1 MATELFVLTLLKAE
15 LASSGAILL
24 VLLLRLPAR
33 RLIGAELAYGLW
45 AAAPA
50 GALASLFPGL
60 PEFVAPVDAVAGRIL
75 RPGSFFDG
83 APALAHAVL
92 LARLWLAGAAGM
104 ALLYALAEARF
115 RRQIHAGQA
124 GPAVTGAWL
133 RMIAPADF
141 AERFTPAERA
151 LIREHERAHMDRRD
165 PHANLLIAACVAV
178 SWFNPLVHLAGALA
192 RLDQE
197 LACDA
202 RVVGRHPR
210 RRREYAQTLLK
221 AHLRGSGS
229 PFACALSVGG
239 RHPLEVRMAMLAKPS
254 ISVRRDRVGVV
265 ALGLLAVGVAMALWT
280 LAPI

>member
-124 GPAVTGAWL
+124 CG
-133 RMIAPADF
+133 
-141 AERFTPAERA
+141 
-151 LIREHERAHMDRRD
+151 DRRLAED
-165 PHANLLIAACVAV
+165 DRARRLRRTLHARR
-178 SWFNPLVHLAGALA
+178 AGAHPGA
-192 RLDQE
+192 RT
-197 LACDA
+197 
-202 RVVGRHPR
+202 RP
-210 RRREYAQTLLK
+210 Y
-221 AHLRGSGS
+221 GS
-229 PFACALSVGG
+229 A
-239 RHPLEVRMAMLAKPS
+239 
-254 ISVRRDRVGVV
+254 
-265 ALGLLAVGVAMALWT
+265 
-280 LAPI
+280 